1 MNLNKQ
7 LCHSNPSQPGKD
19 SGLKIRLMVACKWA
33 EAPAAEA
40 MTWAEKRGNKRQYQ
54 TFTLKISSSEAVH
67 TVSFMALS
75 NSSSTVRSPDI
86 ALLISGPISCSVR
99 RPAWSE
105 HTQIHMLTKTHFSV
119 VAGESVHV
127 VFCTHL
133 QWKSSLWGNFGHQAL
148 FLALL
153 KFPEVFLNQ
162 ECGIKL
168 PHCYFIICWAR

>member
-1 MNLNKQ
+1 MEKRTQGPQCWAMNLNKQ
-7 LCHSNPSQPGKD
+7 LCHSNPSQPEKD

-40 MTWAEKRGNKRQYQ
+40 MMWAERRGNKRQYQ

-105 HTQIHMLTKTHFSV
+105 HTQTDADSYANKNTLLSCSRWKCACGLLYPPAVKEQSL
-119 VAGESVHV
+119 GEFWPPAPVPCAS
-127 VFCTHL
+127 
-133 QWKSSLWGNFGHQAL
+133 
-148 FLALL
+148 
-153 KFPEVFLNQ
+153 
-162 ECGIKL
+162 
-168 PHCYFIICWAR
+168 

>member
-1 MNLNKQ
+1 
-7 LCHSNPSQPGKD
+7 
-19 SGLKIRLMVACKWA
+19 MVPCRWA

-40 MTWAEKRGNKRQYQ
+40 MMWAERRGNKRQYQ

-86 ALLISGPISCSVR
+86 ALLISGPISCRVR

-105 HTQIHMLTKTHFSV
+105 HTQTGIFISKQNILLTD
-119 VAGESVHV
+119 VHV

-153 KFPEVFLNQ
+153 KFPKVFLNQ
-162 ECGIKL
+162 ECGIEL
-168 PHCYFIICWAR
+168 PYCYFIICWERKHTLRFCLLCWVEVMLLPAFFI